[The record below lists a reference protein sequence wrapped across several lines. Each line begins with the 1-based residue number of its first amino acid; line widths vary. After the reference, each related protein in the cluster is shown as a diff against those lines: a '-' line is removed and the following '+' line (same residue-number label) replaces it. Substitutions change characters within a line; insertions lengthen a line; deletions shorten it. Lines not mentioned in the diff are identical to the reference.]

1 MAQRFALT
9 RLRSPRPI
17 AHMLTAIARASDVV
31 DRRFVTYAREAKSKM
46 LGIPSHLIL
55 AAAALPRLPAWHAS
69 VSQRGQRTLSNRQVS
84 PDTKRRPASR

>member
-46 LGIPSHLIL
+46 LVS
-55 AAAALPRLPAWHAS
+55 RL
-69 VSQRGQRTLSNRQVS
+69 T
-84 PDTKRRPASR
+84 